1 MNANKWKI
9 VGIIL
14 PARLGSMWAP
24 GSTSSK
30 AVDAYVTDVLDSDE
44 FWEGVAEA
52 CR

>member
-24 GSTSSK
+24 GATSPK
-30 AVDAYVTDVLDSDE
+30 AVVAYVTEVLNSDE
-44 FWEGVAEA
+44 FWEGVQEA
-52 CR
+52 RL